1 MRRILA
7 LTAVASGA
15 VLAAMSF
22 VAGSAQAQAWPDKP
36 ITFIVPFPAGGG
48 TDAFARPLA
57 AHLGNQLGKQ
67 IVIDNRGGAGGTLG
81 AGLAARAPAD
91 GYNFFIGGAHHAI
104 APSVYPKLDYD
115 IEKDFIPV
123 ILIAQPPQVV
133 VINTTRTSATTL
145 KQLIDEAKAKP
156 GKLSYGSA
164 GNGTSHHLAGELFKI
179 LTKTDIAHV
188 PYRGAGPAMQDL
200 VGGQGI
206 EMIFDGLGSSAGQI
220 KAGRIKA
227 LAVAADQR
235 SPAFPDVP
243 TAKGAGLDGYVVS
256 TWYAMWAPKG
266 TPAPVIERMT
276 KEVQTAM
283 KSPELVEIWKNNG
296 SAVPNVAGP
305 AFASFLSAEIKRWA
319 EVAKA
324 SGARID

>member
-7 LTAVASGA
+7 VTAA
-15 VLAAMSF
+15 VVAAMS
-22 VAGSAQAQAWPDKP
+22 VGAGGALAQAWPDKP
-36 ITFIVPFPAGGG
+36 ITMIVPFPAGGG
-48 TDAFARPLA
+48 TDAFARPLSA
-57 AHLGNQLGKQ
+57 QLIKQLGKQ
-67 IVIDNRGGAGGTLG
+67 VVIDNRSGAGGTVG
-81 AGLAARAPAD
+81 AGAAARAPAD
-91 GYNFFIGGAHHAI
+91 GYNYFVGGAHHAI

-115 IEKDFIPV
+115 IEKDFVPV
-123 ILIAQPPQVV
+123 ALIAQPPQVV
-133 VINTTRTSATTL
+133 VINTSRTSATTL
-145 KQLIDEAKAKP
+145 KQLVDEAKAKP

-200 VGGQGI
+200 VGGQAI

-227 LAVAADQR
+227 LAVASAQR

-243 TAKGAGLDGYVVS
+243 TAAEAGVPGYEVS
-256 TWYAMWAPKG
+256 TWYGIWAPKG
-266 TPAPVIERMT
+266 TPAPIVERMA

-283 KSPELVEIWKNNG
+283 TAPELVEIWKNNG
-296 SAVPNVAGP
+296 SAVPNIAGP
-305 AFASFLSAEIKRWA
+305 AFAAFLKAEIKRWG
-319 EVAKA
+319 EVSKA

>member
-15 VLAAMSF
+15 VLAVMSF
-22 VAGSAQAQAWPDKP
+22 AAGTAKAQAWPEKP
-36 ITFIVPFPAGGG
+36 ITIIVPFPAGGG

-81 AGLAARAPAD
+81 AGLAARAPND

-115 IEKDFIPV
+115 IEKDFAPV
-123 ILIAQPPQVV
+123 ALIAQPPQVV
-133 VINTTRTSATTL
+133 VINTGRTSAKTL
-145 KQLIDEAKAKP
+145 KELIDEAKAKP

-206 EMIFDGLGSSAGQI
+206 EMIFDGLGSSAAQI

-227 LAVAADQR
+227 LAVASDTR

-243 TAKGAGLDGYVVS
+243 TAKEAGLDGYVVS

-266 TPAPVIERMT
+266 TPQPIIDRMT

-283 KSPELVEIWKNNG
+283 ATPELTEIWKNNG
-296 SAVPNVAGP
+296 SAVPNVTGA
-305 AFASFLSAEIKRWA
+305 AFGRFLNAEIKRWA

>member
-1 MRRILA
+1 MRRILIF
-7 LTAVASGA
+7 TTA
-15 VLAAMSF
+15 VLAAATF
-22 VAGSAQAQAWPDKP
+22 GAHGVQAQAWPEKP
-36 ITFIVPFPAGGG
+36 ITIIVPFPAGGG

-57 AHLGNQLGKQ
+57 AHLGQQLGKQ

-104 APSVYPKLDYD
+104 APSMYPKLEYD

-123 ILIAQPPQVV
+123 AVIAQPPQVV
-133 VINTTRTSATTL
+133 VINTSRTSAKTL
-145 KQLIDEAKAKP
+145 KELIEEAKAKP

-188 PYRGAGPAMQDL
+188 PYRGAGPSMQDL
-200 VGGQGI
+200 VGGQSI
-206 EMIFDGLGSSAGQI
+206 EMIFDGLGSSAAQI

-227 LAVAADQR
+227 LAVASAKR

-243 TAKGAGLDGYVVS
+243 TAAEAGVPGYEVS

-266 TPAPVIERMT
+266 TPAPVVERMT
-276 KEVQTAM
+276 KEVLTAM
-283 KSPELVEIWKNNG
+283 ATPEVKEIWKNNG
-296 SAVPNVAGP
+296 SDTPNITGE
-305 AFASFLSAEIKRWA
+305 AFGKFLNAEIKRWA
-319 EVAKA
+319 DVAKQ
-324 SGARID
+324 SGARLD

>member
-15 VLAAMSF
+15 VLAAMTF
-22 VAGSAQAQAWPDKP
+22 VAGAAQAQAWPDKP

-48 TDAFARPLA
+48 TDAFARPLGA
-57 AHLGNQLGKQ
+57 QLGNQLGKQ

-91 GYNFFIGGAHHAI
+91 GYNFFVGGAHHAI

-133 VINTTRTSATTL
+133 VVNSSRTSATTL

-200 VGGQGI
+200 VGGQAI
-206 EMIFDGLGSSAGQI
+206 EMIFDGLGSSAAQI
-220 KAGRIKA
+220 KGGRIKP
-227 LAVAADQR
+227 LAVAAEQR
-235 SPAFPDVP
+235 SPAFPDIP
-243 TAKGAGLDGYVVS
+243 TAKEAGLDGYIVS
-256 TWYAMWAPKG
+256 TWYGIWAPKG

-305 AFASFLSAEIKRWA
+305 AFASFLSAEIKRWG

>member
-7 LTAVASGA
+7 FTAVASGVA
-15 VLAAMSF
+15 LAAVSF
-22 VAGSAQAQAWPDKP
+22 MAGAAQAQAWPDKP
-36 ITFIVPFPAGGG
+36 VTFIVPFPAGGG

-57 AHLGNQLGKQ
+57 AHLGNQIGKQ

-91 GYNFFIGGAHHAI
+91 GYTFFIGGAHHAI

-115 IEKDFIPV
+115 IEKDFTPV
-123 ILIAQPPQVV
+123 ALIAQPPQVV
-133 VINTTRTSATTL
+133 VINTSRTSATTL

-206 EMIFDGLGSSAGQI
+206 EMIFDGLGSSAAQI

-227 LAVAADQR
+227 LAVAADAR

-243 TAKGAGLDGYVVS
+243 TAKEAGLDGYVVS

-266 TPAPVIERMT
+266 TPQPIIDRMT

-283 KSPELVEIWKNNG
+283 NTPELTEIWKNNG
-296 SAVPNVAGP
+296 SAVPNMTGA
-305 AFASFLSAEIKRWA
+305 AFGAFLSAEIKRWG

>member
-7 LTAVASGA
+7 VTAVVSGA
-15 VLAAMSF
+15 ALAVMGFA
-22 VAGSAQAQAWPDKP
+22 AGAAKAQTWPDKP
-36 ITFIVPFPAGGG
+36 VTFVVPFPAGGG

-67 IVIDNRGGAGGTLG
+67 IVIDNRGGAGGTVG
-81 AGLAARAPAD
+81 AAIAARAAPD
-91 GYNFFIGGAHHAI
+91 GYTFFIGGAHHAI

-115 IEKDFIPV
+115 IEKDFVPV
-123 ILIAQPPQVV
+123 ALLAQPPQVV

-179 LTKTDIAHV
+179 LTKTDITHV

-206 EMIFDGLGSSAGQI
+206 EMIFDGLGSSAAQI

-227 LAVAADQR
+227 LAVASAKR
-235 SPAFPDVP
+235 SAAFPDVP
-243 TAKGAGLDGYVVS
+243 TAKEAGLDGYEVS

-266 TPAPVIERMT
+266 TPAPIVDRMT
-276 KEVQTAM
+276 KEIQTAM
-283 KSPELVEIWKNNG
+283 NTAELKEIWKNNG
-296 SAVPNVAGP
+296 SEVPNMTGA
-305 AFASFLSAEIKRWA
+305 AFGSFLSAEIKRWG

>member
-7 LTAVASGA
+7 FTAVASGA
-15 VLAAMSF
+15 VLAAMTF
-22 VAGSAQAQAWPDKP
+22 VAGAAQAQAWPDKP

-57 AHLGNQLGKQ
+57 AQLGNALGKQ
-67 IVIDNRGGAGGTLG
+67 IIIDNRGGAGGTLG

-133 VINTTRTSATTL
+133 VVNSTRTSATTL

-206 EMIFDGLGSSAGQI
+206 EMIFDGLGSSAAQI
-220 KAGRIKA
+220 KGGRIKP
-227 LAVAADQR
+227 LAVAAEQR
-235 SPAFPDVP
+235 SPAFPDIP
-243 TAKGAGLDGYVVS
+243 TAKEAGLDGYVVS

-266 TPAPVIERMT
+266 TPQPVIERMT

-283 KSPELVEIWKNNG
+283 ATPELTEIWKNNG
-296 SAVPNVAGP
+296 SAVPNVAGA
-305 AFASFLSAEIKRWA
+305 AFGTFLKAEIKRWA

>member
-7 LTAVASGA
+7 FTAVASGA
-15 VLAAMSF
+15 LLAAMSF
-22 VAGSAQAQAWPDKP
+22 ATGTAQAQAWPDKP

-57 AHLGNQLGKQ
+57 AHLGNALGKQ

-123 ILIAQPPQVV
+123 ALIAQPPQVV
-133 VINTTRTSATTL
+133 VVNASRTSATTL

-206 EMIFDGLGSSAGQI
+206 EMIFDGLGSSAAQI
-220 KAGRIKA
+220 KGGRIKP
-227 LAVAADQR
+227 LAVAAEQR
-235 SPAFPDVP
+235 SPAFPDIP
-243 TAKGAGLDGYVVS
+243 TAKEAGLDGYVVS

-276 KEVQTAM
+276 KEVVAAM
-283 KSPELVEIWKNNG
+283 KTPELTEIWKNNG
-296 SAVPNVAGP
+296 SAIPNVTGA
-305 AFASFLSAEIKRWA
+305 AFGTFLNTEIKRWA

>member
-15 VLAAMSF
+15 LLAAMSF
-22 VAGSAQAQAWPDKP
+22 APGAAHAQAWPDKP

-57 AHLGNQLGKQ
+57 AHLGNQIGKQ

-133 VINTTRTSATTL
+133 VVNASRTSATTL

-206 EMIFDGLGSSAGQI
+206 EMIFDGLGSSAAQI
-220 KAGRIKA
+220 KGGRIKP

-243 TAKGAGLDGYVVS
+243 TAKEAGLDGYVVS

-266 TPAPVIERMT
+266 TPQPVIERMT

-283 KSPELVEIWKNNG
+283 KSAELTEIWKNNG
-296 SAVPNVAGP
+296 SAVPNVAGA
-305 AFASFLSAEIKRWA
+305 AFGTFLNAEIKRWA